1 MVCYK
6 CYRKKSST
14 CENRGSG
21 MKRLGKHI
29 AAFLLLL
36 TMLMT
41 AAPMAVQAG
50 FVKTPDG
57 VKYVTK
63 AGETVTGLKKIGRK
77 VYLFDQNGLMLRGIQ
92 RVGAKT
98 YFFDLNTGVRRY
110 GWISYAGAKY
120 YAHRKTGALFIN
132 KRKGKYY
139 FGPDGALIKG
149 GAAAAAVGWYHIG
162 SKTYYNNEQHQK
174 LTGMQEIGSRLYY
187 FNDRGVLQKSRLISL
202 NGARYYAGKKGYL
215 LRNCFVKLKGKKYY
229 AQADGSFAKGLVRIG
244 ASTYYFRPNGQM
256 YASSRLFSYLGSR
269 YYVYKTGRIAVNRWV
284 KYKKHYYWCDAD
296 GRIATN
302 RFIGD
307 YYVGADGIRTRAEK
321 PSSGVV
327 TRNGRTYLFGTNGSP
342 LTNQWLSTSDGKR
355 YYAGGDGGALTGLQI
370 IGGYK
375 FYFDAQGV
383 LQTDSVVFAAGSC
396 YYTDPS
402 DGHIVSESAVSGN
415 AIVRFAQQFVGN
427 RYVYGGT
434 SLTNG
439 ADCSGFTQAVMAH
452 FGVRI
457 MRVAVD
463 QMNGA
468 SGYYSTIGYAAG
480 MKVSDANLQPGD
492 LVFYGSGSYA
502 SHVAIYIGNNQVVH
516 AANSKLGIII
526 SSIDYVRS
534 RLHNQNRRYWAG

>member
-29 AAFLLLL
+29 AAFWLLL

-120 YAHRKTGALFIN
+120 YAHKKTGALYIN

-174 LTGMQEIGSRLYY
+174 LTGVQEIGSRLYY
-187 FNDRGVLQKSRLISL
+187 FNSRGFLDNKVFIFHQFYS
-202 NGARYYAGKKGYL
+202 N
-215 LRNCFVKLKGKKYY
+215 
-229 AQADGSFAKGLVRIG
+229 
-244 ASTYYFRPNGQM
+244 
-256 YASSRLFSYLGSR
+256 
-269 YYVYKTGRIAVNRWV
+269 NRV
-284 KYKKHYYWCDAD
+284 CK
-296 GRIATN
+296 
-302 RFIGD
+302 
-307 YYVGADGIRTRAEK
+307 
-321 PSSGVV
+321 
-327 TRNGRTYLFGTNGSP
+327 
-342 LTNQWLSTSDGKR
+342 
-355 YYAGGDGGALTGLQI
+355 
-370 IGGYK
+370 
-375 FYFDAQGV
+375 
-383 LQTDSVVFAAGSC
+383 
-396 YYTDPS
+396 
-402 DGHIVSESAVSGN
+402 
-415 AIVRFAQQFVGN
+415 
-427 RYVYGGT
+427 
-434 SLTNG
+434 
-439 ADCSGFTQAVMAH
+439 
-452 FGVRI
+452 
-457 MRVAVD
+457 
-463 QMNGA
+463 
-468 SGYYSTIGYAAG
+468 
-480 MKVSDANLQPGD
+480 
-492 LVFYGSGSYA
+492 
-502 SHVAIYIGNNQVVH
+502 
-516 AANSKLGIII
+516 
-526 SSIDYVRS
+526 
-534 RLHNQNRRYWAG
+534 